1 MKGMSTLTISLI
13 TRNRSQ
19 FLKKGLFEMFEGI
32 KENNLI
38 LNIFDNSSETDR
50 ETYKIY
56 EELKKQY
63 EKVFYYGT
71 NKELSYPENCKR
83 AFEKFNDSDY
93 SLIIGDSN
101 YISKEN
107 LEDILNIL
115 KTKRYD
121 ILVLNSGRVK
131 DIKINKEYI
140 NKQEFFEELT
150 WHCTLIG
157 STIYKKEFL
166 ETAINRGIYE
176 KYTGNDFFQLGI
188 LLEGLYYK
196 ENCKAFFIQKK
207 SLTPVKISKESYWR
221 KNTFKTFGEDWIEFI
236 EMLPQ
241 GLKNKEE
248 VIKSHGIKSK
258 LFTFSGFLKLRAQGI
273 LTRAELKTKKNLIL
287 NLTNLSFLKLSIIA
301 FLPQKILKNLFLII
315 FEIRKK
321 LRRFDERK

>member
-1 MKGMSTLTISLI
+1 MSTLTISVI

-71 NKELSYPENCKR
+71 NRELSYPENCKR

-131 DIKINKEYI
+131 DIKTNKEYI
-140 NKQEFFEELT
+140 DKQEFFEELT

-166 ETAINRGIYE
+166 EMAINRGIYE
-176 KYTGNDFFQLGI
+176 KYIGNDFFQLGI

-207 SLTPVKISKESYWR
+207 SLTSVKIPKESYWR

-241 GLKNKEE
+241 DLKNKEKI
-248 VIKSHGIKSK
+248 IKSHGVKSGLFSIKGFIYLREKNYLNINIVKKNKK
-258 LFTFSGFLKLRAQGI
+258 LIQKLS
-273 LTRAELKTKKNLIL
+273 ELKIIYIYLIGL
-287 NLTNLSFLKLSIIA
+287 IPRRLIKILISII
-301 FLPQKILKNLFLII
+301 QKIK
-315 FEIRKK
+315 RS
-321 LRRFDERK
+321 

>member
-1 MKGMSTLTISLI
+1 MSTLTISVI

-32 KENNLI
+32 KENHLI

-63 EKVFYYGT
+63 EKVFYYGA

-131 DIKINKEYI
+131 DIKTNKEYI
-140 NKQEFFEELT
+140 DKQEFFEELT

-157 STIYKKEFL
+157 STIYKKKFL
-166 ETAINRGIYE
+166 EMAINRGIYE
-176 KYTGNDFFQLGI
+176 KYTGDNFFQLGI

-207 SLTPVKISKESYWR
+207 SLIPVKIPKESYWR
-221 KNTFKTFGEDWIEFI
+221 KNTFKTFGEDWREFI

-241 GLKNKEE
+241 DLKNKEE
-248 VIKSHGIKSK
+248 VIKSHGIKSG
-258 LFTFSGFLKLRAQGI
+258 LFSIKGFIYLREKNYFNLNFLKEEKKII
-273 LTRAELKTKKNLIL
+273 LK
-287 NLTNLSFLKLSIIA
+287 LTNIPYIYL
-301 FLPQKILKNLFLII
+301 LII
-315 FEIRKK
+315 CLIPINVLKIGKK
-321 LRRFDERK
+321 IKNGVKK

>member
-1 MKGMSTLTISLI
+1 MSTLTISVI

-166 ETAINRGIYE
+166 ELATNRGIYK

-207 SLTPVKISKESYWR
+207 SLIPVKIPKESYWK

-241 GLKNKEE
+241 GLKNKDE
-248 VIKSHGIKSK
+248 VIKSHGIKSG
-258 LFTFSGFLKLRAQGI
+258 LFSIKSLIYLREKNYLDI
-273 LTRAELKTKKNLIL
+273 NTVRKNKKTIQ
-287 NLTNLSFLKLSIIA
+287 KLSEIKIFYLYLIGLIPRRVIKILISII
-301 FLPQKILKNLFLII
+301 QKIESVNLK
-315 FEIRKK
+315 
-321 LRRFDERK
+321 

>member
-1 MKGMSTLTISLI
+1 MSTLTISVI

-131 DIKINKEYI
+131 DIKTNKEYI
-140 NKQEFFEELT
+140 DKQEFFEELT

-157 STIYKKEFL
+157 STIYKKKFL
-166 ETAINRGIYE
+166 EMAINRGIYE
-176 KYTGNDFFQLGI
+176 KYTGDNFFQLGI
-188 LLEGLYYK
+188 LLEGLYYE
-196 ENCKAFFIQKK
+196 ENFKVFFIQKK
-207 SLTPVKISKESYWR
+207 SLTSVGIPKESYWK
-221 KNTFKTFGEDWIEFI
+221 KNTFKTFGEDWIKFI
-236 EMLPQ
+236 EILPQ
-241 GLKNKEE
+241 EFKNKEK
-248 VIKSHGIKSK
+248 VIKSHGVKSG
-258 LFTFSGFLKLRAQGI
+258 LFSLKSFMLLREKNY
-273 LTRAELKTKKNLIL
+273 LNLNLLRKNKKIIS
-287 NLTNLSFLKLSIIA
+287 NLTNIRYRYLVIIC
-301 FLPQKILKNLFLII
+301 LIPVDILKIRRRVKNI
-315 FEIRKK
+315 FK
-321 LRRFDERK
+321 

>member
-1 MKGMSTLTISLI
+1 MSTLTISVI

-71 NKELSYPENCKR
+71 NKELSYPKNCKR

-131 DIKINKEYI
+131 DIKTNKEYI
-140 NKQEFFEELT
+140 DKQEFFEELT

-157 STIYKKEFL
+157 STIYKKEIL
-166 ETAINRGIYE
+166 ELVTNRGIYK

-207 SLTPVKISKESYWR
+207 SLIPVKIPKESYWR

-241 GLKNKEE
+241 DLKNKEK

-258 LFTFSGFLKLRAQGI
+258 LFTFLGFLKLREQGI
-273 LTRAELKTKKNLIL
+273 LTKEELKIKKEIILRVTDLDYLIL
-287 NLTNLSFLKLSIIA
+287 NLVVII
-301 FLPQKILKNLFLII
+301 PKSILKVLFK
-315 FEIRKK
+315 IRKK
-321 LRRFDERK
+321 LLKIYT

>member
-1 MKGMSTLTISLI
+1 MSTLTISVI

-131 DIKINKEYI
+131 DIKTNKEYI
-140 NKQEFFEELT
+140 DKQEFFEELT

-166 ETAINRGIYE
+166 EMAINRGIYE
-176 KYTGNDFFQLGI
+176 KYIGNDFFQLGI

-207 SLTPVKISKESYWR
+207 SLTSVKIPKESYWR

-241 GLKNKEE
+241 DLKNKEKI
-248 VIKSHGIKSK
+248 IKSHGVKSGLFSIKGFIYLREKNYLNINIVKKNKK
-258 LFTFSGFLKLRAQGI
+258 LIQKLS
-273 LTRAELKTKKNLIL
+273 ELKIIYIYLIGL
-287 NLTNLSFLKLSIIA
+287 IPRRLIKILISII
-301 FLPQKILKNLFLII
+301 QKIK
-315 FEIRKK
+315 RS
-321 LRRFDERK
+321 

>member
-131 DIKINKEYI
+131 DIKTNKEYI
-140 NKQEFFEELT
+140 DKQEFFEELT

-176 KYTGNDFFQLGI
+176 KYIGNDFFQLGI

-196 ENCKAFFIQKK
+196 EDCKVFFIQKK
-207 SLTPVKISKESYWR
+207 SLTSVKIPKESYWR

-241 GLKNKEE
+241 DLKNKEE

-273 LTRAELKTKKNLIL
+273 FNKSELNNNKKMIL
-287 NLTNLSFLKLSIIA
+287 KLTNLKNRELKWISIFPKNFLLNSINLFLKLRD
-301 FLPQKILKNLFLII
+301 I
-315 FEIRKK
+315 FK
-321 LRRFDERK
+321 LEK

>member
-1 MKGMSTLTISLI
+1 MSTLTISVI

-71 NKELSYPENCKR
+71 NRELSYPENCKR

-131 DIKINKEYI
+131 DIKTNKEYI
-140 NKQEFFEELT
+140 DKQEFFEELT

-166 ETAINRGIYE
+166 EMAINRGIYE
-176 KYTGNDFFQLGI
+176 KYIGNDFFQLGI

-207 SLTPVKISKESYWR
+207 SLTSVKIPKESYWR

-241 GLKNKEE
+241 DLKNKEKI
-248 VIKSHGIKSK
+248 IKSHGVKSGLFSIKGFIYLREKNYLNINIVKENKK
-258 LFTFSGFLKLRAQGI
+258 LIQKLS
-273 LTRAELKTKKNLIL
+273 ELKIIYIYLIGL
-287 NLTNLSFLKLSIIA
+287 IPRRLIKILISII
-301 FLPQKILKNLFLII
+301 QKIK
-315 FEIRKK
+315 RS
-321 LRRFDERK
+321 

>member
-1 MKGMSTLTISLI
+1 MSTLTISVI

-38 LNIFDNSSETDR
+38 LNIFDNNSETDR

-131 DIKINKEYI
+131 DIKTNKEYI
-140 NKQEFFEELT
+140 DKQEFFEELT

-166 ETAINRGIYE
+166 ETAINRGIYK

-207 SLTPVKISKESYWR
+207 SLIPVKIPKESYWR

-248 VIKSHGIKSK
+248 VIKSHGIKSG
-258 LFTFSGFLKLRAQGI
+258 LFSIKGFIYLREKNYFNLNFLKEEKKII
-273 LTRAELKTKKNLIL
+273 LK
-287 NLTNLSFLKLSIIA
+287 LTNIPYIYL
-301 FLPQKILKNLFLII
+301 LII
-315 FEIRKK
+315 CLIPINVLKIGKK
-321 LRRFDERK
+321 IKNGVKK

>member
-1 MKGMSTLTISLI
+1 MSTLTISLI

-63 EKVFYYGT
+63 EKIFYYGT

-131 DIKINKEYI
+131 DIKSNKEYI
-140 NKQEFFEELT
+140 DKQEFFEELT

-166 ETAINRGIYE
+166 EMAINRGIYE
-176 KYTGNDFFQLGI
+176 KYIGNDFFQLGI

-207 SLTPVKISKESYWR
+207 SLTSVKIPKESYWR

-241 GLKNKEE
+241 DLKNKEKI
-248 VIKSHGIKSK
+248 IKSHGVKSGLFSIKGFIYLREKNYLNINIVKKNKK
-258 LFTFSGFLKLRAQGI
+258 LIQKLS
-273 LTRAELKTKKNLIL
+273 ELKIIYIYLIGL
-287 NLTNLSFLKLSIIA
+287 IPRRLIKILISII
-301 FLPQKILKNLFLII
+301 QKIK
-315 FEIRKK
+315 RS
-321 LRRFDERK
+321 

>member
-1 MKGMSTLTISLI
+1 MSTLTISVI

-71 NKELSYPENCKR
+71 NRELSYPENCKR

-131 DIKINKEYI
+131 GIKTNKEYI
-140 NKQEFFEELT
+140 DKQEFFEELT

-166 ETAINRGIYE
+166 EMAINRGIYE
-176 KYTGNDFFQLGI
+176 KYIGNDFFQLGI

-207 SLTPVKISKESYWR
+207 SLTSVKIPKESYWR

-241 GLKNKEE
+241 DLKNKEKI
-248 VIKSHGIKSK
+248 IKSHGVKSGLFSIKGFIYLREKNYLNINIVKKNKK
-258 LFTFSGFLKLRAQGI
+258 LIQKLS
-273 LTRAELKTKKNLIL
+273 ELKIIYIYLIGL
-287 NLTNLSFLKLSIIA
+287 IPRRLIKILISII
-301 FLPQKILKNLFLII
+301 QKIK
-315 FEIRKK
+315 RS
-321 LRRFDERK
+321 

>member
-1 MKGMSTLTISLI
+1 MSTLTISVI

-131 DIKINKEYI
+131 DIKTNKEYI
-140 NKQEFFEELT
+140 DKQEFFEELT

-196 ENCKAFFIQKK
+196 ENCKVFFIQKK
-207 SLTPVKISKESYWR
+207 SLNPIEIPKESYWK
-221 KNTFKTFGEDWIEFI
+221 KNTFKTFGKDWIEFI
-236 EMLPQ
+236 ERLPQ
-241 GLKNKEE
+241 DLKNKEE
-248 VIKSHGIKSK
+248 VIKSHGIKSG
-258 LFTFSGFLKLRAQGI
+258 LFSIKGFIHLRKKNYLNIDILSKNKNLIQRLSKVKFFYLYLICLLPIILIQKIKILRDKISYFLKL
-273 LTRAELKTKKNLIL
+273 
-287 NLTNLSFLKLSIIA
+287 
-301 FLPQKILKNLFLII
+301 
-315 FEIRKK
+315 
-321 LRRFDERK
+321 

>member
-1 MKGMSTLTISLI
+1 MSTLTISVI

-32 KENNLI
+32 KENHLI

-131 DIKINKEYI
+131 DIKTNKEYI
-140 NKQEFFEELT
+140 DKQEFFEELT

-166 ETAINRGIYE
+166 ELATNRGIYK

-207 SLTPVKISKESYWR
+207 SLIPVKIPKESYWR
-221 KNTFKTFGEDWIEFI
+221 KNTFKTFGEDWREFI

-241 GLKNKEE
+241 DLKNKEE
-248 VIKSHGIKSK
+248 VIKSHGIKSG
-258 LFTFSGFLKLRAQGI
+258 LFSIKGFIYLREKNYFNLNFLKEEKKII
-273 LTRAELKTKKNLIL
+273 LK
-287 NLTNLSFLKLSIIA
+287 LTNIPYIYL
-301 FLPQKILKNLFLII
+301 LII
-315 FEIRKK
+315 CLIPINVLKIGKK
-321 LRRFDERK
+321 IKNGVKK

>member
-1 MKGMSTLTISLI
+1 MKGMSTLTISVI

-32 KENNLI
+32 KENHLI

-131 DIKINKEYI
+131 DIKTNKEYI
-140 NKQEFFEELT
+140 DKQEFFEELT

-166 ETAINRGIYE
+166 ELATNRGIYK

-207 SLTPVKISKESYWR
+207 SLIPVKIPKESYWR
-221 KNTFKTFGEDWIEFI
+221 KNTFKTFGEDWREFI

-241 GLKNKEE
+241 DLKNKEE
-248 VIKSHGIKSK
+248 VIKSHGIKSG
-258 LFTFSGFLKLRAQGI
+258 LFSIKGFIYLREKNYFNLNFLKEEKKII
-273 LTRAELKTKKNLIL
+273 LK
-287 NLTNLSFLKLSIIA
+287 LTNIPYIYL
-301 FLPQKILKNLFLII
+301 LII
-315 FEIRKK
+315 CLIPINVLKIGKK
-321 LRRFDERK
+321 IKNGVKK

>member
-1 MKGMSTLTISLI
+1 MSTLTISVI

-83 AFEKFNDSDY
+83 AFERFNDSDY

-207 SLTPVKISKESYWR
+207 SLIPVEIPKESYWK

-236 EMLPQ
+236 EILPQ

-248 VIKSHGIKSK
+248 VIKSHGIKSG
-258 LFTFSGFLKLRAQGI
+258 LFTRGGY
-273 LTRAELKTKKNLIL
+273 L
-287 NLTNLSFLKLSIIA
+287 NLKKHKLLNKAKIVEYKNILSRIGEVGYYEMIA
-301 FLPQKILKNLFLII
+301 ILFIPRVIMKNFYKILIKIK
-315 FEIRKK
+315 RP
-321 LRRFDERK
+321 

>member
-1 MKGMSTLTISLI
+1 MSTLTISVI

-19 FLKKGLFEMFEGI
+19 FLRKGLFKMFEGI

-38 LNIFDNSSETDR
+38 LNIFDNNSEMDR

-83 AFEKFNDSDY
+83 AFEKFDDSNY
-93 SLIIGDSN
+93 SIIIGDSN
-101 YISKEN
+101 YISKED
-107 LEDILNIL
+107 LGDILNIL
-115 KTKRYD
+115 KTKEYD
-121 ILVLNSGRVK
+121 ILVLNNGRVK
-131 DIKINKEYI
+131 DIKTNKEYI
-140 NKQEFFEELT
+140 DKQEFFEELT

-166 ETAINRGIYE
+166 ETAINRGIYK
-176 KYTGNDFFQLGI
+176 KYTGNDFFQLGV

-207 SLTPVKISKESYWR
+207 SLTPVEILKESYWK
-221 KNTFKTFGEDWIEFI
+221 KNTFKTFGEDWIDFI

-241 GLKNKEE
+241 DLKNKEK
-248 VIKSHGIKSK
+248 VIKSHGIKSG
-258 LFTFSGFLKLRAQGI
+258 LFTFLGFLKLRTQGV
-273 LTRAELKTKKNLIL
+273 LTRRELKIKKKLIL
-287 NLTNLSFLKLSIIA
+287 NLTNLSLWELTIIV
-301 FLPQKILKNLFLII
+301 FLPQKILKTLFLII
-315 FEIRKK
+315 VNIKRKIKEI
-321 LRRFDERK
+321 